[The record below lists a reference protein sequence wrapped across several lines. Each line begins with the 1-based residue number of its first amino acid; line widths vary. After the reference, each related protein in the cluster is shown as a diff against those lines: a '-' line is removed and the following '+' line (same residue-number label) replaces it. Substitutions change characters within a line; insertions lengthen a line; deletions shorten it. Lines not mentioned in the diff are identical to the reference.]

1 MADLR
6 HLKETGWALMR
17 FEAIRRMW
25 ERLRASGGKAEV
37 LDTDSF
43 TESERAVGRLVLPAL
58 TDLTDARQTI
68 ADLSG
73 QAHALAVAL
82 DFLPVGAIVV
92 ADDGTFVTSNAQ
104 ARQLFGGVA
113 LPATTLAAAR
123 RAMQSGEP
131 VSVALGDSR
140 SGRLVVAEVESEP
153 QPGGAHVL
161 FVITDQQP
169 ANSVDARV
177 LVNRLHLTPMQARVV
192 SLVSLGLSN
201 REVAERLSIATETVR
216 KHLASSYAKTGVNNR
231 AAIVALAYDARFGG
245 TSPPAVH

>member
-1 MADLR
+1 
-6 HLKETGWALMR
+6 MR

-153 QPGGAHVL
+153 HVL
-161 FVITDQQP
+161 FVISDQQP